1 MNEMDKYYQTLG
13 LNPRSSEKEIVE
25 AYKVLIKVWHPD
37 RFLSD
42 PSMGKI
48 ANEKMKEI
56 DEAYKKILIFIDGNY
71 EQKKKIPET
80 RSEVKNEVRNII
92 VELKTAFKVDSR
104 PSHLQKEGPTDGQSV
119 KLPHGGLGVGAK
131 IGLTVMVVL
140 ISGVIYGL
148 FRDIGHGQYFWTAIV
163 VGILFY
169 IWSRPNKKANK

>member
-104 PSHLQKEGPTDGQSV
+104 PSHLQKED
-119 KLPHGGLGVGAK
+119 
-131 IGLTVMVVL
+131 
-140 ISGVIYGL
+140 
-148 FRDIGHGQYFWTAIV
+148 
-163 VGILFY
+163 
-169 IWSRPNKKANK
+169 